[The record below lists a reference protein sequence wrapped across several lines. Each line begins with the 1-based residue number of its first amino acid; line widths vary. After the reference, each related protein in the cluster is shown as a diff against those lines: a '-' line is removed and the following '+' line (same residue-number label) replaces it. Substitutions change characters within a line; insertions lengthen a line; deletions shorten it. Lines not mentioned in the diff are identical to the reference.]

1 VELGIS
7 AGNIFQNE
15 KIIAGISHT
24 MTVELSMFS
33 LAKQCAGTR
42 EYLKEVD
49 ESTWSL
55 GRRCKKL
62 EQEVTLLKRAMAEQ
76 QDQLHKIFNQVLPG
90 LAGNTTGPEVP
101 DDVGPEAPGGI
112 STAQQARGGN
122 GPTRTTKPSAHRV
135 AIEES

>member
-1 VELGIS
+1 
-7 AGNIFQNE
+7 
-15 KIIAGISHT
+15 
-24 MTVELSMFS
+24 MTVELSMFA

-49 ESTWSL
+49 ESTNSL
-55 GRRCKKL
+55 GRRCMRL
-62 EQEVTLLKRAMAEQ
+62 EHEVMLLKQAMAEQ
-76 QDQLHKIFNQVLPG
+76 QDQLHKILNVVLPG

-101 DDVGPEAPGGI
+101 DDVGPEAKKEI
-112 STAQQARGGN
+112 SSAQQARRGN